1 MHKLTGDC
9 CVLCML
15 CVPGISVGSST
26 CLSNVCHLAC
36 DTREFID
43 TALVQC
49 LCIAGCFGFV
59 SCCRVLVILSDIPM
73 LVFLKRFVIFL
84 IFGL

>member
-9 CVLCML
+9 CVLHML
-15 CVPGISVGSST
+15 CVLGISVRSST
-26 CLSNVCHLAC
+26 CLSNVCHFAC
-36 DTREFID
+36 DTRELID
-43 TALVQC
+43 TALVQF

-59 SCCRVLVILSDIPM
+59 SCCSVLVILSDIPM

-84 IFGL
+84 TFGL